1 MENTIRAMARATASF
16 SREIP
21 YPFQAIARKGLDSGT
36 LKPEDF
42 LPDPPAPVKQTK
54 KRRSRSGRP
63 ANAMQPFPKSFPAGS
78 GITYDNLYDQRT
90 MSIIGA
96 CLERLRESGLFSDT
110 RLEEVRA
117 ELMEALPFK
126 MQQFK
131 PMQAIQDARY
141 KFTSTALG
149 NMTTAIFNKAMAEAT
164 ANATVFLNEPVNG
177 DAELMD
183 VLSEQECPEL
193 YVRDKGLA
201 RMEALE
207 NLEFLVGKMSER
219 DVLLILMH
227 HVLNMTE
234 ETMAAR
240 LHCSKTAVHKHLEVI
255 PKHAKA
261 IMRKE
266 EA

>member
-1 MENTIRAMARATASF
+1 
-16 SREIP
+16 
-21 YPFQAIARKGLDSGT
+21 
-36 LKPEDF
+36 
-42 LPDPPAPVKQTK
+42 
-54 KRRSRSGRP
+54 
-63 ANAMQPFPKSFPAGS
+63 
-78 GITYDNLYDQRT
+78 
-90 MSIIGA
+90 
-96 CLERLRESGLFSDT
+96 
-110 RLEEVRA
+110 
-117 ELMEALPFK
+117 

-141 KFTSTALG
+141 KFASTALG

-164 ANATVFLNEPVNG
+164 ANATVSLNEPVNG

-183 VLSEQECPEL
+183 VLSEQDCPEL

-201 RMEALE
+201 RLEALE

-234 ETMAAR
+234 EKMAVR